1 MKEYFEIIDNKYLIK
16 YKLGEGGFS
25 TVYLVLDMNNNCE
38 YAAKILLED
47 SIFNKE
53 KKINEKIKKLKN
65 TNITKLV
72 YSNEK
77 GIKQN
82 KVGLIKPIKYF
93 IFEYQK
99 KKDLL
104 QYALFGAKCGER
116 KCIKFIFKKI
126 LEAVQIIHEIGIF
139 HLDINLK
146 NILVNEFYEPKL
158 SDFGLSELS
167 ENCYNGKLKVA
178 RGTLGYI
185 SPQIEE
191 GIEFDGIQSDIY
203 SLGISLFVLVVG
215 DFPFKNSSLQKEFY
229 KNIKNNKETKIKNFW
244 ANIRKKNDNI
254 NLSEKFQNLFSR
266 MISYNEKDRTSI
278 KSILL
283 D

>member
-47 SIFNKE
+47 TIFDKE

-99 KKDLL
+99 KK
-104 QYALFGAKCGER
+104 R
-116 KCIKFIFKKI
+116 FITICSFRSKM
-126 LEAVQIIHEIGIF
+126 
-139 HLDINLK
+139 
-146 NILVNEFYEPKL
+146 
-158 SDFGLSELS
+158 
-167 ENCYNGKLKVA
+167 
-178 RGTLGYI
+178 
-185 SPQIEE
+185 
-191 GIEFDGIQSDIY
+191 
-203 SLGISLFVLVVG
+203 
-215 DFPFKNSSLQKEFY
+215 
-229 KNIKNNKETKIKNFW
+229 W
-244 ANIRKKNDNI
+244 RKK
-254 NLSEKFQNLFSR
+254 
-266 MISYNEKDRTSI
+266 MY
-278 KSILL
+278 
-283 D
+283 